1 MRADESPEADG
12 RSSVMTDTESPRQ
25 IEPDA
30 RALRV
35 AWERSDERKH
45 AVRAIWA
52 GGPVVAL
59 AAIAAA
65 WGLTDI
71 ALYGTA
77 QDLADPAYGLPFILS
92 ALLALALILALASYY
107 RSRQR
112 VFRDK
117 FEFEKLQNELRNQVA
132 EAVDDELGLDTLW
145 RLTQTRLDYYHRL
158 ATTQSALSFNSS
170 VVAMIAGFLR
180 LVGASIAAA
189 VSTSTA
195 GSIAAGAI
203 GVIGGGLSGF
213 IAATFLRLQEASAV
227 QLREYFVQPVVFL
240 QFLAAERLVRQLSA
254 DNRDEATRTIISSIV
269 TQNEPISTARS
280 E

>member
-1 MRADESPEADG
+1 
-12 RSSVMTDTESPRQ
+12 
-25 IEPDA
+25 
-30 RALRV
+30 
-35 AWERSDERKH
+35 
-45 AVRAIWA
+45 
-52 GGPVVAL
+52 
-59 AAIAAA
+59 
-65 WGLTDI
+65 
-71 ALYGTA
+71 
-77 QDLADPAYGLPFILS
+77 
-92 ALLALALILALASYY
+92 
-107 RSRQR
+107 
-112 VFRDK
+112 
-117 FEFEKLQNELRNQVA
+117 
-132 EAVDDELGLDTLW
+132 
-145 RLTQTRLDYYHRL
+145 
-158 ATTQSALSFNSS
+158 
-170 VVAMIAGFLR
+170 
-180 LVGASIAAA
+180 GASIAAA